1 MLKSKLLFNLK
12 SYIRAYVTALKRQST
27 TSNHF
32 GMGMI
37 NKMSTKAF
45 PSKDEIH
52 RFQKGKLAGKE
63 ATPMAAIQV
72 VSVEDEKEAS
82 DE

>member
-1 MLKSKLLFNLK
+1 
-12 SYIRAYVTALKRQST
+12 
-27 TSNHF
+27 
-32 GMGMI
+32 MGMI

-52 RFQKGKLAGKE
+52 RFQKDKLAGKE

-72 VSVEDEKEAS
+72 VSVEDEKEVS